1 MTTEAG
7 TVAQLLAALRRRQR
21 ALNSVRGLVYGV
33 MVGGVAGCLGAIA
46 TRSLGQAGLASLLFT
61 AVLAAVFCM
70 IAGAVVGAMSPIS
83 DLSLARALDRAG
95 KGQDRFASALQLMND
110 RHTDRVHLVVQDA
123 LAHVAGT
130 SPATALPMRMPRTAR
145 WTPVP
150 FLALVAILFLLPQ
163 SKIQA
168 APPIAPEIS
177 PDQWKE
183 ISEEF
188 NKELGKLPKPLTAD
202 EQELQKELEKLAEKL
217 QQNPDKKDA
226 LKDIARLTD
235 QIEKQQKAISAKEM
249 SLRKA
254 AKALAKSAAL
264 KQLASQMK
272 EGQYQE
278 ASQELQAIAD
288 KMQNGELSPDAEEF
302 EKLAED
308 LDKLAK
314 ETEADQEL
322 SKECQNSANAAAKMN
337 KDELAKALKKMSEQ
351 MKNNAGKYSKS
362 DNLAKHKKMLDELR
376 RRMNSKKC
384 EGDCDGDGFCDN
396 PGDNPGN
403 RPGKP
408 GKGGL
413 KAGWGSM
420 AKWDGGKKNKGD
432 EKRVGEM
439 GDAQENQG
447 ENTTFQMVSPDE
459 KARSTKQYAEMY
471 AEFVQMAEADLD
483 LESVPVSQREYLRKY
498 FNSIRPKEA
507 APAGE
512 SGAKEEN
519 SEPAKP

>member
-1 MTTEAG
+1 MTTQAG
-7 TVAQLLAALRRRQR
+7 TVAGLLATLRRRQR
-21 ALNSVRGLVYGV
+21 ALNSLRGLVYGV
-33 MVGGVAGCLGAIA
+33 MVGGVAGCVGAIV
-46 TRSLGQAGLASLLFT
+46 TRTLGQAGLSTLLFT
-61 AVLAAVFCM
+61 ALFAAVFCM
-70 IAGAVVGAMSPIS
+70 LAGALVGAMSPIS
-83 DLSLARALDRAG
+83 DLSLARALDKAG
-95 KGQDRFASALQLMND
+95 KGEDRFASALQLIND
-110 RHTDRVHLVVQDA
+110 RHTDRVHLVVEDA

-130 SPATALPMRMPRTAR
+130 SPAAALPVRMPRTAR
-145 WTPVP
+145 WAPVP
-150 FLALVAILFLLPQ
+150 FLALMAILFLLPQ
-163 SKIQA
+163 NKIQA
-168 APPIAPEIS
+168 APPAAPEIS
-177 PDQWKE
+177 ADQWKE

-188 NKELGKLPKPLTAD
+188 NKELAKLPKPLTAD

-217 QQNPDKKDA
+217 KENPDKKDA

-235 QIEKQQKAISAKEM
+235 QIETQQKAISAKEM

-278 ASQELQAIAD
+278 AAKELQSVAD
-288 KMQNGELSPDAEEF
+288 KMQSGEMAPDAEEF
-302 EKLAED
+302 EKMAED

-322 SKECQNSANAAAKMN
+322 SKECQNCSNAASKMN
-337 KDELAKALKKMSEQ
+337 KDELAKALKRLSEQ

-362 DNLAKHKKMLDELR
+362 DSLAKHKKMLDELR
-376 RRMNSKKC
+376 RKMNKKC
-384 EGDCDGDGFCDN
+384 NGDCDSDEDGDGFCN
-396 PGDNPGN
+396 NPGN
-403 RPGKP
+403 KP
-408 GKGGL
+408 GNNARKGGL

-439 GDAQENQG
+439 SDAQENQG

-498 FNSIRPKEA
+498 FNSIKPKEA
-507 APAGE
+507 APADG
-512 SGAKEEN
+512 GAKEEN